1 MVNEMDSNDKE
12 ICKKIS
18 KKIIE
23 NVEKKIKPYVGKVE
37 SGKFVKMGADGT
49 PTKYI
54 DIIAEKEVIKV
65 LKNLNFFSFL
75 ISEEIGEVKLGKGTQ
90 EEINILEELANNKNT
105 DEESKPNFIFL
116 IDPLDGTSNAIKNI
130 PTYGMSIAIAKVPEN
145 GLATLKDIE
154 IAYVKNF
161 DNGDLYEAIK
171 GEGAKLNRKSIKPSN
186 ETNLSKISLGGYIK
200 GPSNNIF
207 KLIKKIRRIRLM
219 GSVSLELSYV
229 ANGRYDVFMDM
240 RKSRIMDI
248 AASKLIVEE
257 VGAIVTDH
265 NGNELKNKLNLS
277 EKTFIVGAGNKKIH
291 EKIIKMISVDPDKIM
306 KSVGIISRLDLD
318 ESILF
323 AGKIIQTLLKRKID
337 VQIEKSLATELEKLK
352 NSPELELILNTIQKN
367 SPRIGNEIKDLKLV
381 ANFEELGVATENFQT
396 DMIITLGGD
405 GTILRTQNHL
415 NESEIPIFGINVG
428 TVGFLTEVEVE
439 NTFNILDSILKGDYF
454 KEKRTQL
461 LVSHEDQVFTALN
474 EVVIMTEKPAKMLN
488 FEIRVDGE
496 VVEEFRADG
505 LILSTPSGST
515 AYSMS
520 AGGPIVDPKVEGFI
534 IIPICPYKLCLR
546 AFIVSDKSEIKVK
559 LLKKGKKAVF
569 VMDGQINKEINYL
582 EEINFRKS
590 ENNVYFIRTNKKEF
604 YQKVKEKLTE
614 GGI

>member
-1 MVNEMDSNDKE
+1 MDRKDKE

-18 KKIIE
+18 KEIIK
-23 NVEKKIKPYVGKVE
+23 NVEKKINSYTGKTE
-37 SGKFVKMGADGT
+37 LGKFIKIGADGT
-49 PTKYI
+49 PTKHI
-54 DIIAEKEVIKV
+54 DLIAEKEVVKI
-65 LKNLNFFSFL
+65 LKNQNFISLL
-75 ISEEIGEVKLGKGTQ
+75 ISEEVGELKLGKGRQ
-90 EEINILEELANNKNT
+90 KEINILEELSSNNGIAKN
-105 DEESKPNFIFL
+105 SKAKFIFL
-116 IDPLDGTSNAIKNI
+116 VDPLDGTNNAIKKI
-130 PTYGMSIAIAKVPEN
+130 PAYGMSIAIAEVPEN
-145 GLATLKDIE
+145 RVATLEDVK

-171 GEGAKLNRKSIKPSN
+171 GEGAKLNRKLIKTSN
-186 ETNLSKISLGGYIK
+186 ETSLSHVSLGGYIK

-219 GSVSLELSYV
+219 GSVSLELCFV

-257 VGAIVTDH
+257 AGGKVTDDQ
-265 NGNELKNKLNLS
+265 GKKLKSKLTIS
-277 EKTFIVGAGNKKIH
+277 EKTFIIGTGNRKIH
-291 EKIIKMISVDPDKIM
+291 RKIIKLISSDSDKTI
-306 KSVGIISRLDLD
+306 KTVGITSRLDLS
-318 ESILF
+318 ESVLF
-323 AGKIIQTLLKRKID
+323 AGKIIQTLLKQEIDVKID
-337 VQIEKSLATELEKLK
+337 KTLAIELEKLK
-352 NSPELELILNTIQKN
+352 NSPKLETILKNTEKAN
-367 SPRIGNEIKDLKLV
+367 YKVYNEIKDLKLEV
-381 ANFEELGVATENFQT
+381 NFEELGVATEDLQT
-396 DMIITLGGD
+396 DMNITLGGD
-405 GTILRTQNHL
+405 GTILRTQSHL
-415 NESEIPIFGINVG
+415 NESEIPIFGINMG

-439 NTFNILDSILKGDYF
+439 NTFDVLKSVLSGDYC

-461 LVSHEDQVFTALN
+461 LVSYEDQVFTALN

-488 FEIRVDGE
+488 FEIQVDGE

-520 AGGPIVDPKVEGFI
+520 AGGPIVDPKVGAFI
-534 IIPICPYKLCLR
+534 IIPICPYKLGLR
-546 AFIVSDKSEIKVK
+546 AFIVSDESKIKVK
-559 LLKKGKKAVF
+559 LLKKGKKAVC

-590 ENNVYFIRTNKKEF
+590 ENDVYFIRNTDKEF

>member
-1 MVNEMDSNDKE
+1 MDSNDKE
-12 ICKKIS
+12 ICKKVS

-23 NVEKKIKPYVGKVE
+23 KVEKKINLYAGKTE
-37 SGKFVKMGADGT
+37 SGKFIKIGADGT
-49 PTKYI
+49 PTKHI
-54 DIIAEKEVIKV
+54 DLVAEKEVVKV
-65 LKNLNFFSFL
+65 LKNMDFVSFL
-75 ISEEIGEVKLGKGTQ
+75 ISEEIGEVKLGNGTQ
-90 EEINILEELANNKNT
+90 EEISILEELSANKTKNKN
-105 DEESKPNFIFL
+105 SKAKFIFL
-116 IDPLDGTSNAIKNI
+116 VDPLDGTNNAIKKI
-130 PTYGMSIAIAKVPEN
+130 PAYGMSIAIAEVPEK
-145 GLATLKDIE
+145 GVATLKDVK

-171 GEGAKLNRKSIKPSN
+171 GEGAKLNGTPMSPSN
-186 ETNLSKISLGGYIK
+186 ETNLSNASVGGYIK
-200 GPSNNIF
+200 GPSTNIF
-207 KLIKKIRRIRLM
+207 KIIKKIRRVRLM
-219 GSVSLELSYV
+219 GSVSLELCFV

-257 VGAIVTDH
+257 AGAIVTDH
-265 NGNELKNKLNLS
+265 NGKKLKNKLAIS
-277 EKTFIVGAGNKKIH
+277 EKTFIVGAANEKIH
-291 EKIIKMISVDPDKIM
+291 SKIIQLSSIDSDKAI
-306 KSVGIISRLDLD
+306 KTVGIISRLDLE

-323 AGKIIQTLLKRKID
+323 AGKIVQTLLKQGID
-337 VQIEKSLATELEKLK
+337 VKIEKSLAIELEKLK
-352 NSPELELILNTIQKN
+352 NSPELEIMLKSIEMKN
-367 SPRIGNEIKDLKLV
+367 PKVANEIKGLELE
-381 ANFEELGVATENFQT
+381 ANFEELGVSTENLQT

-415 NESEIPIFGINVG
+415 NENEIPIFGINMG
-428 TVGFLTEVEVE
+428 TVGFLTEIEVE
-439 NTFNILDSILKGDYF
+439 DTFDVLEAVLRGDYS

-474 EVVIMTEKPAKMLN
+474 EVVIMTEKPAKMLH
-488 FEIRVDGE
+488 FEIQVDGE

-520 AGGPIVDPKVEGFI
+520 AGGPIVDPKVEAFI
-534 IIPICPYKLCLR
+534 IIPICPYKLGLR
-546 AFIVSDKSEIKVK
+546 AFIVSDESEIKVK

-569 VMDGQINKEINYL
+569 VMDGHVNGEINYL
-582 EEINFRKS
+582 EEINFKKS
-590 ENNVYFIRTNKKEF
+590 KNDVYFLRINDKEF